1 VADGIKAIVHD
12 SIITYLQVEDYTS
25 PFVDELRRQYAG
37 QPATFQKKLGETL
50 DDSLEV
56 LMQNQLILHDFE
68 ASALYKLPESLID
81 EQLQANIRSTYG
93 EDRVRFIKTL
103 QAEGKTYEQFRRE
116 FRDHLIIQEM
126 RYLHGSSAVIV
137 SPHQIEVFYVDH
149 PDQFKVE
156 PQVKLRM
163 IVLNKPP
170 GDTNETRRL
179 AEEILTKINEGA
191 PFAEMASIYS
201 AGSQRSQGGDWGW
214 VEQSVLRKELA
225 EVAFAL
231 KPGEKSGVI
240 ETAEACYLMRVEDK
254 RPEHV
259 KPLGEVREDIEKT
272 LLARERDRLQK
283 QWVERLKKKTFVRLF
298 P

>member
-1 VADGIKAIVHD
+1 
-12 SIITYLQVEDYTS
+12 
-25 PFVDELRRQYAG
+25 
-37 QPATFQKKLGETL
+37 
-50 DDSLEV
+50 
-56 LMQNQLILHDFE
+56 
-68 ASALYKLPESLID
+68 
-81 EQLQANIRSTYG
+81 
-93 EDRVRFIKTL
+93 VRFIKTL

-201 AGSQRSQGGDWGW
+201 AGSQRGQGGDWGW

-259 KPLGEVREDIEKT
+259 KPLNEVREDIEKT